1 MYNETHRPQ
10 FHFSARENWLNDPN
24 GLFFYDGQYHLFF
37 QHNPFGTAWGNMT
50 WGHALSPNLLHWR
63 QVEHALYPDALG
75 TMFSGSAVVD
85 WHNTTGFQAGD
96 QPPIVLIYTAAGGTS
111 PESQG
116 KPFTQCLAFST
127 DGAQT
132 WQKYPG
138 NPVLGEQRSGNRD
151 PKVTWHDPTRRW
163 IITLYLD
170 ENDFALYASPDLIH
184 WEHLHDLVAPDSIEC
199 PDLFRLPVDG
209 ASGMK
214 KWVWMAGNGRYYIG
228 DFDGSRFNPESDL
241 LTGDWGANFYACQ
254 TYSDIPDPDARRIQI
269 AWMKDGQ
276 YPGMPFNQQMS
287 FPCEIR
293 LRDTPHGPRLTRWPV
308 REIER
313 IWADR
318 QSWENLHLDSRGI
331 LLTADAGQQ
340 LDISVSIG
348 LKDARAVGLEI
359 GGVAIRY
366 DCEAQTLNCLGCTA
380 PLAPEDGRIHLRCLL
395 DRTSLEVFG
404 NRGLVSMSSCWLPSG
419 ENTGLR
425 IFAEDGGSVFE
436 QVTASNVLSTWPKE

>member
-1 MYNETHRPQ
+1 MYNETYRPQ
-10 FHFSARENWLNDPN
+10 FHFTARENWLNDPN
-24 GLFFYDGQYHLFF
+24 GLFFFDGQYHLFF
-37 QHNPFGTAWGNMT
+37 QHNPFGTEWGNMT
-50 WGHALSPNLLHWR
+50 WGHALSPDLLHWR
-63 QVEHALYPDALG
+63 QVEHALYPDTLG

-85 WHNTTGFQAGD
+85 WNNTIGLRTGD
-96 QPPIVLIYTAAGGTS
+96 LPPIVLIYTAAGGTS

-116 KPFTQCLAFST
+116 KPFTQCLAYSV
-127 DGAQT
+127 DGAKS

-151 PKVTWHDPTRRW
+151 PKVIWHEPTRRW

-184 WEHLHDLVAPDSIEC
+184 WEHLHDLVAADSIEC
-199 PDLFRLPVDG
+199 PDLFPLPVDG
-209 ASGMK
+209 SPGQS
-214 KWVWMAGNGRYYIG
+214 KWVWMAGNGRYYVG
-228 DFDGSRFNPESDL
+228 DFDGRRFSPESDL

-254 TYSDIPDPDARRIQI
+254 TYSDIPASDGRRIQI

-287 FPCEIR
+287 FPCELR
-293 LRDTPHGPRLTRWPV
+293 LRETSRGPRLTRWPV

-313 IWADR
+313 IWTDR
-318 QSWENLHLDSRGI
+318 QSWEDLRLDSRGI
-331 LLTADAGQQ
+331 LLSADAGQQ
-340 LDISVSIG
+340 EDISVSIR
-348 LKDARAVGLEI
+348 LEDARAVGLEI
-359 GGVAIRY
+359 GGVAVRY
-366 DCEAQTLNCLGCTA
+366 DCQAQALTCLGCTA

-404 NRGLVSMSSCWLPSG
+404 NHGLVSMSSCDLLSG

-425 IFAEDGGSVFE
+425 ILAEGGGGVFE
-436 QVTASNVLSTWPKE
+436 QVSAHKVQSTWPKE